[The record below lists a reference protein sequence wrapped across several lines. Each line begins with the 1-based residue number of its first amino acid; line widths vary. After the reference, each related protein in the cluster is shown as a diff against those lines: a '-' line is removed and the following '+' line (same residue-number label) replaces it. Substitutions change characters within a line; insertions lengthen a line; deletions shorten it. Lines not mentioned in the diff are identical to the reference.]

1 MKNYKFLIVYF
12 LIFIILIMTL
22 QVSIY
27 SAKVDE
33 EKVNVAELRKQLIE
47 KDETIERLNEQF
59 GVYAK

>member
-27 SAKVDE
+27 NNKYDQEKAKV
-33 EKVNVAELRKQLIE
+33 VELRKQLVE
-47 KDETIERLNEQF
+47 KDETIEKLNEQI
-59 GVYAK
+59 GVFAK

>member
-33 EKVNVAELRKQLIE
+33 EKVKVAELRKQLIE